1 MPQKGCERYISHVMA
16 YAFFK
21 CREIQEFHF
30 WFLFISDFGAFKGV
44 RHNLKTHPRAVKT
57 SAMTIFDVRSS
68 KMKLLN
74 RYNLWLISY
83 KFYQNDGF
91 LTL

>member
-1 MPQKGCERYISHVMA
+1 M
-16 YAFFK
+16 
-21 CREIQEFHF
+21 
-30 WFLFISDFGAFKGV
+30 LKGV
-44 RHNLKTHPRAVKT
+44 RHNLKTHPRAMKIL
-57 SAMTIFDVRSS
+57 ALTIFGILSS

-83 KFYQNDGF
+83 KLYSNDGF

>member
-1 MPQKGCERYISHVMA
+1 MWIAKSQSRPSVPCIPGS
-16 YAFFK
+16 
-21 CREIQEFHF
+21 
-30 WFLFISDFGAFKGV
+30 LFINDHIVTVKGV

-57 SAMTIFDVRSS
+57 SALTIFDIRSS

-91 LTL
+91 LTLHV